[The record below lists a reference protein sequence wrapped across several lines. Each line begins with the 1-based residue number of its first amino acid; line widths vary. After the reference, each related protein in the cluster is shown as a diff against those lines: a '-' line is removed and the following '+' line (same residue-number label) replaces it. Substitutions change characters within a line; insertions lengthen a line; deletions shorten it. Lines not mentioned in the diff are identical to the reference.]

1 MSENM
6 LVNSIMRNTET
17 VTTILQISEQ
27 LNDMRLNIMINVNL
41 FFFFFK
47 ETIFCRNF
55 WEKELPRMFIY
66 NCNKK

>member
-41 FFFFFK
+41 FFSSLKKQFSAV
-47 ETIFCRNF
+47 IFG
-55 WEKELPRMFIY
+55 KKGLSRMFIY

>member
-1 MSENM
+1 M

-27 LNDMRLNIMINVNL
+27 LNDMRLKIMINVNL
-41 FFFFFK
+41 FFNFLKKQFSAV
-47 ETIFCRNF
+47 IFG
-55 WEKELPRMFIY
+55 KKGLPRMFIY

>member
-27 LNDMRLNIMINVNL
+27 LNDMRLKIMINVNL
-41 FFFFFK
+41 FFNSLKKQFSAV
-47 ETIFCRNF
+47 IFG
-55 WEKELPRMFIY
+55 KKGLPRMFIY

>member
-1 MSENM
+1 M

-27 LNDMRLNIMINVNL
+27 LNDMRLKIMINVN
-41 FFFFFK
+41 FFFNSSKKQFSAV
-47 ETIFCRNF
+47 IF
-55 WEKELPRMFIY
+55 WKKGLPRMFIY

>member
-41 FFFFFK
+41 FFSSLKKQFSAV
-47 ETIFCRNF
+47 IFG
-55 WEKELPRMFIY
+55 KKGLPRMFIY